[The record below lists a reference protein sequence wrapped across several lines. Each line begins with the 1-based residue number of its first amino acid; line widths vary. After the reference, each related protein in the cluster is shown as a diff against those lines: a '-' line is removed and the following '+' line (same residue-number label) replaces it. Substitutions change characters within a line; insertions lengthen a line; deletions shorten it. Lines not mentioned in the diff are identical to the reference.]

1 MKSILRILADIALL
15 PVSGCI
21 FPPNRDLSEDHSR
34 PRDLKAP
41 ERVETK
47 TDFQKSEEDL
57 KKSLA

>member
-21 FPPNRDLSEDHSR
+21 FPPNRDFSDDRSR
-34 PRDLKAP
+34 PRDLKAT
-41 ERVETK
+41 ERVEAK
-47 TDFQKSEEDL
+47 ADFQKSEDDL